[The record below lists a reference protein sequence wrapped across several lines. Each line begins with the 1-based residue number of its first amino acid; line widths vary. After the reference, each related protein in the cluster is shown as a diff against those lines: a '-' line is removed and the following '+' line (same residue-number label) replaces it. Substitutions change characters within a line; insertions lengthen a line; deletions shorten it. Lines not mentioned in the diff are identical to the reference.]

1 MAKEI
6 DTMNVVR
13 QHYKDSGLTLQEL
26 GEKMGFEPP
35 TARQAA
41 YQFLRVSD
49 PRLSTLKRFA
59 KALGVPLRK
68 LTGD

>member
-1 MAKEI
+1 ME
-6 DTMNVVR
+6 VVR
-13 QHYKDSGLTLQEL
+13 ARFKESGLSLQDL

-41 YQFLRVSD
+41 FQFLRVSD
-49 PRLSTLKRFA
+49 PRYSSLKRFA
-59 KALGVPLRK
+59 RALGIPLRK